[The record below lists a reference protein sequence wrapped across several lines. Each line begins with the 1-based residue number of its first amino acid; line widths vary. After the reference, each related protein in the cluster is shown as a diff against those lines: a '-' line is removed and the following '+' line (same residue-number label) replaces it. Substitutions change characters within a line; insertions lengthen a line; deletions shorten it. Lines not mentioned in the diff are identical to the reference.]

1 MFVSVIRC
9 YDDHK
14 VFAERNY
21 RYERIAHRVF
31 DNPIEP
37 EREDAQRIL
46 SWVICARRP
55 LKWHEFQ
62 GGIFSIDTD
71 LQTVDFEDRRLR
83 VTSKDLCGSLI
94 EIRPGETIELVH
106 RSAKS

>member
-1 MFVSVIRC
+1 MFISVIGC
-9 YDDHK
+9 YDDYAA
-14 VFAERNY
+14 FAKRNH

-31 DNPIEP
+31 ENPIES

-46 SWVICARRP
+46 SWVVCARRP

-62 GGIFSIDTD
+62 GGIFSIDTGS
-71 LQTVDFEDRRLR
+71 QTVDFEDRRLR

-94 EIRPGETIELVH
+94 EIRPGDTIELVH
-106 RSAKS
+106 RSAK